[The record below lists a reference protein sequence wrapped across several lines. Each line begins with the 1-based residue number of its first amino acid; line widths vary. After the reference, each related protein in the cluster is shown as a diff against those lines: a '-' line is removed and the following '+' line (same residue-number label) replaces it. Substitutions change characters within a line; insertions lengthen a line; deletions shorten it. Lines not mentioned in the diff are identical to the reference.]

1 MPLLIEPY
9 LEDVDGEDPL
19 FSKIAEDLQQRAWSV
34 IPNALPSPLAAQL
47 QQQLLGLSEEQF
59 ALAGVGRSN
68 DFTLNH
74 FVRRDQIRWI
84 DGDSDAEKA
93 WLQWS
98 NRLRLFLNRRLFLG
112 LFSFE
117 SHFAHYP
124 PGAFY
129 KKHVDAFKGNPR
141 QDTTNRVLSVVAY
154 FNPGWLPEDG
164 GELALFDE
172 GHVEPVL
179 TVTPAFATLVVFLS
193 EEVPHE
199 VRPAK
204 RDRYSIAGWYR
215 VNNSLNDQ
223 IDPPS

>member
-1 MPLLIEPY
+1 MQLAIDPHFG
-9 LEDVDGEDPL
+9 DFDGEDPL
-19 FSKIAEDLQQRAWSV
+19 FSQIAADLQHKTWSV
-34 IPNALPSPLAAQL
+34 IPNALPPALAAQL
-47 QQQLLGLSEEQF
+47 QKQLLSLNEEQF
-59 ALAGVGRSN
+59 ARAGVGRSK
-68 DFTLNH
+68 DFTLNS
-74 FVRRDQIRWI
+74 FVRRDEIRWI
-84 DGDSDAEKA
+84 EGSSAAERE

-172 GHVEPVL
+172 DQIEPFL

-223 IDPPS
+223 IDPPR